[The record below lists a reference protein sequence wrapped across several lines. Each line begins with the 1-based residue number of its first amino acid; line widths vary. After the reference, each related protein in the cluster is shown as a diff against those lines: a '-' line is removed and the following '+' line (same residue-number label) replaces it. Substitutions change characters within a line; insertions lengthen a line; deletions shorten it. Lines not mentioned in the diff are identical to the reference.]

1 MGGMPRP
8 DASAKLAATAPRRS
22 RSGLAIIIAAVVFVA
37 VVVAVVIG
45 ATTSSKSSGGGGTAF
60 PKGAASL
67 GAPMVVNPEAPASV
81 PVLDVFEDP
90 QCPACATMDKVY
102 GAAIAELAC

>member
-37 VVVAVVIG
+37 VVVAVVV
-45 ATTSSKSSGGGGTAF
+45 AAVVVVSSEQPAKVKSTSMAPDTNSKF
-60 PKGAASL
+60 FK
-67 GAPMVVNPEAPASV
+67 
-81 PVLDVFEDP
+81 
-90 QCPACATMDKVY
+90 
-102 GAAIAELAC
+102 